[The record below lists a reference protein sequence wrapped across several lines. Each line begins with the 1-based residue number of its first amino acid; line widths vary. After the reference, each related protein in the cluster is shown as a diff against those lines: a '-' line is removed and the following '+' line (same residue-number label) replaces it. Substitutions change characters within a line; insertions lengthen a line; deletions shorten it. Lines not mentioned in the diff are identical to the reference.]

1 MKRALLGL
9 MAHTGVAITADSNER
24 VKQFSKLATWP
35 TGTITFEGFR
45 EAVNRQLNC
54 DDAQEKE
61 IEYLFRK
68 VLDQTGDGEVHYTE
82 FLASTLCVEDTS
94 PRQDVA
100 EGWLRDIFERLDTE
114 RCGSI
119 SVEDFRM
126 VIGDHYA

>member
-54 DDAQEKE
+54 NETQEKE

-82 FLASTLCVEDTS
+82 FLASTLCVGDAW
-94 PRQDVA
+94 QDGTDAA
-100 EGWLRDIFERLDTE
+100 EGWLRDIFGRLDTD
-114 RCGSI
+114 GS
-119 SVEDFRM
+119 
-126 VIGDHYA
+126 